1 MINFDSLEPGVEV
14 GRSEVRV
21 DAELADAWFELF
33 PEGKDADLLPAGL
46 TMALVMR
53 AYMSTLRPHPP
64 GNIHARQRLR
74 LGSPLRRGDVMATTV
89 ACRSKQIRRGRRWV
103 TFAVESR
110 SDGDVM
116 VCEGEMTVVWAA

>member
-1 MINFDSLEPGVEV
+1 MIAFDSLQPGSEI
-14 GRSEVRV
+14 GRSEIRV
-21 DAELADAWFELF
+21 DAELADAWFEIF
-33 PEGKDADLLPAGL
+33 PDGRDADLLPAGM

-53 AYMSTLRPHPP
+53 AYMAVVSPHPP

-74 LGSPLRRGDVMATTV
+74 LGSPLRRGDVVQTIV
-89 ACRSKQIRRGRRWV
+89 ICRSKQMRRDRRWV

-110 SDGDVM
+110 SDGDIL